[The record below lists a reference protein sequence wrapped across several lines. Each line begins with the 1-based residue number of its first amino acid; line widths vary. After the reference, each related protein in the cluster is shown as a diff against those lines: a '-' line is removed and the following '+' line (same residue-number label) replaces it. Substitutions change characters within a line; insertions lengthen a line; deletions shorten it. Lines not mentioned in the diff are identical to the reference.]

1 VDFREPALYF
11 QDMGRT
17 FHFDCPYCHYQARVS
32 GGAETGLNC
41 AVQTIICLDCRQLF
55 DVFTRLRL
63 RADKAK
69 PPPANSRAK
78 SGRNLLP
85 AGVIIPPLWLVENVW
100 SVFSPKRR
108 PKGPRKKWRWENVK
122 PVCPVA
128 ETHRI
133 KIWKAPGRC
142 PRCGNILEKNLF
154 PYRWWD

>member
-1 VDFREPALYF
+1 MYF
-11 QDMGRT
+11 QNMGRT

-32 GGAETGLNC
+32 GGADTGINC
-41 AVQTIICLDCRQLF
+41 VVQTIVCLDCRRLF

-63 RADKAK
+63 RGNEEEPPLVSAK
-69 PPPANSRAK
+69 TK

-85 AGVIIPPLWLVENVW
+85 TGVIIPPFWLVDNPW
-100 SVFSPKRR
+100 SVFSPGRR
-108 PKGPRKKWRWENVK
+108 SSAPPKQRRWAEVK

-128 ETHRI
+128 DSHRI
-133 KIWKAPGRC
+133 KIWNAPGRC